1 MKEQMHYWKLKNH
14 HLSPKENILL
24 IWKERDKRG
33 SAGVVKKLRQ
43 YFFLLLVVIIN
54 FILINK
60 EGKNL
65 PEITQ
70 EGKQDK
76 YCKNGF

>member
-1 MKEQMHYWKLKNH
+1 M
-14 HLSPKENILL
+14 
-24 IWKERDKRG
+24 
-33 SAGVVKKLRQ
+33 KKLRQ

-70 EGKQDK
+70 GGKQDK
-76 YCKNGF
+76 YCENGF